1 MKPETKQTSNAT
13 ENVLTTTATVLFDS
27 FKDDY

>member
-1 MKPETKQTSNAT
+1 MKLETKQTSNAI
-13 ENVLTTTATVLFDS
+13 ENVLTTATVLFDS